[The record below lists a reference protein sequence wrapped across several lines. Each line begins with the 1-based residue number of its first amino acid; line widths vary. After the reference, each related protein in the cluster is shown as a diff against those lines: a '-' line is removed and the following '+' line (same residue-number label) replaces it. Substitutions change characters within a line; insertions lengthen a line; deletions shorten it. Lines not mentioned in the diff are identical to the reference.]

1 MDMKLTTYQ
10 QVLSVV
16 YAITFTAALIVA
28 ALDIFIW
35 RN

>member
-1 MDMKLTTYQ
+1 METKLTTYQ
-10 QVLSVV
+10 QVLSIIYV
-16 YAITFTAALIVA
+16 ITIIAALIVA